1 MELDRLPEAYELSG
15 EDRFPKFFRGSFDAA
30 EGLDAYVDTEGFT
43 KGNVFINGFNL
54 GRYWNTAGPQQ
65 RLYLPGPLLK
75 KENNEIVVL
84 ELENT
89 ATDKIHLLDQPKLG

>member
-1 MELDRLPEAYELSG
+1 MDT
-15 EDRFPKFFRGSFDAA
+15 
-30 EGLDAYVDTEGFT
+30 YVDTHGFT

-75 KENNEIVVL
+75 KQHNEIVVL
-84 ELENT
+84 ELEGT
-89 ATDKIHLLDQPKLG
+89 ETEQIQLLDEPKLNCEMVIIEGMESNDQR